1 MLRDFVVRQPDQFLA
16 TAAHLDSDV
25 PQAGPVEAKT
35 GRLAVHGTTQIAKFE
50 SRAFSELCH
59 LKLLDLLRRTAL
71 RGGLAHKIIL
81 ARICFIVGLS

>member
-1 MLRDFVVRQPDQFLA
+1 MLCDFVVRQPDQLLA
-16 TAAHLDSDV
+16 TAAHLDRDV
-25 PQAGPVEAKT
+25 AQAGPVEAKT
-35 GRLAVHGTTQIAKFE
+35 GRLAVHGTPQIAKFE

-71 RGGLAHKIIL
+71 RGGLVHKIIL